1 MHKKIYNKLYR
12 YQQIIDKSTGFISLK
27 DNKNIY
33 INYTLEKRIEKFLKK
48 KFFMP
53 KLNRILLGIER
64 YMIQIPISFTEI

>member
-12 YQQIIDKSTGFISLK
+12 YQQIIDKSTEFISLK